1 MSVAT
6 PLPLAMLT
14 PLQTAPTQPVP
25 DLPQLREELRLL
37 PAAPNH
43 DGSPAWMVN
52 DPVSNRFYRIGWV
65 DFELLLRWSMG
76 TEAALIASVNA
87 ETTLTIEAA
96 DVAGL
101 VQFLGQHD
109 LLRANDQASTE
120 RLSKRAANSQSSVL
134 QWLLHHYLFFRVP
147 LVRPQRWLASV
158 LPAINW
164 LFTAQAAWAIIAL
177 SATGLFLAARQWET
191 FSHTFID
198 QLSWSGAVGFAVALG
213 FAKALHELG
222 HALTATRYGVRVAH
236 MGVAMLVMFPM
247 LYTDTSES
255 WKLSN
260 PRQRLA
266 IASAGIITELA
277 LAGLA
282 TLAWSLA
289 PDGPVRSALFF
300 LATTSWILTLAVNAS
315 PFMRFDGYF
324 ILTDVFDLP
333 NLHERSGALA
343 KNWLRRCLLGWNE
356 PPPEQLPGHG
366 NAALIAFALA
376 TWLYRLVVFLGI
388 ALLVY
393 FYFFKVLGIVLM
405 AVELVWFIGRPLL
418 GEFKVWH
425 ANRERIK
432 TSRVALAAL
441 LMGGLIAALVV
452 PWQTGVHGWGWIH
465 PERQQVVFSP
475 LAGRVMSLPQEGQ
488 VTAGQLLFVL
498 EAPDML
504 LAASRLTGLAKAREQ
519 ELVGL
524 GGLPEGEE
532 RRAQVELQR
541 EKFKSEARA
550 FQDAQ
555 ARLRITAAFPGVL
568 YDLDPALAPGVWV
581 QPRQP
586 LGVVI
591 DPTRWVADTFVAES
605 DISRIQPGQTARL
618 YLGLRSS
625 DVLEAKVLAVD
636 TARSQVLP
644 HPMLDAHTGGPIV
657 TLSAAPG
664 DGQPGTRVT
673 QDALYRVRLQLDT
686 PPPLRQM
693 AISRVVIEGQQRTYL
708 STIFERIAAVF
719 VRESGF

>member
-1 MSVAT
+1 MPR
-6 PLPLAMLT
+6 PLTTLAPLVS
-14 PLQTAPTQPVP
+14 APAPPVP
-25 DLPQLREELRLL
+25 ALPQLRDELRLL

-52 DPVSNRFYRIGWV
+52 DPVCNRFYRIGWV

-76 TEAALIASVNA
+76 TEAALIASINL
-87 ETTLTIEAA
+87 ETTLTVQAA

-109 LLRANDQASTE
+109 LLRANDQAGAE
-120 RLSKRAANSQSSVL
+120 RLSRRAASSKHGAL
-134 QWLLHHYLFFRVP
+134 MWLLHHYLFFRVP
-147 LVRPQRWLASV
+147 LVRPQRWLASL
-158 LPAINW
+158 LPAISW
-164 LFTAQAAWAIIAL
+164 LFTAQAAWAVILL
-177 SATGLFLAARQWET
+177 SATGLLLAARQWET
-191 FSHTFID
+191 FSHTFVD

-266 IASAGIITELA
+266 IASAGIITELG

-289 PDGPVRSALFF
+289 PDGPMRSALFF

-324 ILTDVFDLP
+324 ILTDVLDLP
-333 NLHERSGALA
+333 NLHERAGALA
-343 KNWLRRCLLGWNE
+343 RNWLRRSLLGWIE
-356 PPPEQLPGHG
+356 PWPEHLPGRG

-393 FYFFKVLGIVLM
+393 FYFFKVLGIILM
-405 AVELVWFIGRPLL
+405 AVELAWFIGRPITS
-418 GEFKVWH
+418 EFKVWFASRKH
-425 ANRERIK
+425 IK
-432 TSRVALAAL
+432 TRRIGWAAL
-441 LMGGLIAALVV
+441 LLAGLLAMLVV

-475 LAGRVMSLPQEGQ
+475 LAGRVLALPQSEK
-488 VTAGQLLFVL
+488 VSAGQLLFVL
-498 EAPDML
+498 EAPDL
-504 LAASRLTGLAKAREQ
+504 RLAASRYTGMAEARER

-524 GGLPEGEE
+524 GGLPDGEE
-532 RRAQVELQR
+532 RRKQLQLER
-541 EKFKSEARA
+541 EKFKSEALV
-550 FQDAQ
+550 FQNAQ
-555 ARLRITAAFPGVL
+555 ARLNIAAAFSGVL
-568 YDLDPALAPGVWV
+568 FDIDPALAPGVWV

-586 LGVVI
+586 LGVLV
-591 DPTRWVADTFVAES
+591 DPSRWVVDTFIAES
-605 DISRIQPGQTARL
+605 DIGRIRVGQTARVH
-618 YLGLRSS
+618 LGRHSS
-625 DVLEAKVLAVD
+625 VIQNARVIEVD

-664 DGQPGTRVT
+664 DGQQGTRLP
-673 QDALYRVRLQLDT
+673 QDALYRVRIQLDSA
-686 PPPLRQM
+686 PALRQM
-693 AISRVVIEGQQRTYL
+693 VVSRVVIQGEGRAYL
-708 STIFERIAAVF
+708 AEVFDRIAAVF

>member
-1 MSVAT
+1 MPLVVA
-6 PLPLAMLT
+6 PLAPPPAAQPT
-14 PLQTAPTQPVP
+14 PP
-25 DLPQLREELRLL
+25 LPQLRDELRLL
-37 PAAPNH
+37 PAAANH

-76 TEAALIASVNA
+76 TETALIASVNA

-101 VQFLGQHD
+101 VQFLSQHE
-109 LLRANDQASTE
+109 LLRANDQISVE
-120 RLSKRAANSQSSVL
+120 RLRHRADKAQSSAF
-134 QWLLHHYLFFRVP
+134 QWLFHHYLFFRIP
-147 LVRPQRWLASV
+147 LIRPQRWLAGL
-158 LPAINW
+158 LPAVNW
-164 LFTAQAAWAIIAL
+164 LFTPQTAWALAL
-177 SATGLFLAARQWET
+177 LSGTGLFLAARQWEA
-191 FSHTFID
+191 FAHTFVD
-198 QLSWSGAVGFAVALG
+198 QLSWSGAVGFAIALG

-222 HALTATRYGVRVAH
+222 HAFTATRYGVRVAH

-266 IASAGIITELA
+266 IASAGILTELA

-324 ILTDVFDLP
+324 ILTDVLDLP
-333 NLHERSGALA
+333 NLHERAGALA
-343 KNWLRRCLLGWNE
+343 KNWVRRSLLGWSE
-356 PPPEQLPGHG
+356 PWAEHLPGRG

-376 TWLYRLVVFLGI
+376 TWLYRLTVFLGI

-393 FYFFKVLGIVLM
+393 FYFFKVLGIILM
-405 AVELVWFIGRPLL
+405 TVELVWFIGRPINS
-418 GEFKVWH
+418 EFKVWF
-425 ANRERIK
+425 ANRRRIK
-432 TSRVALAAL
+432 PNRIGLAAL
-441 LMGGLIAALVV
+441 LLGGLIAALVV
-452 PWQTGVHGWGWIH
+452 PWQSGVHGWGWIH

-475 LAGRVMSLPQEGQ
+475 LAGRVLALPQTGK

-498 EAPDML
+498 EAPDMRM
-504 LAASRLTGLAKAREQ
+504 AASRYTGLAQAREQ

-524 GGLPEGEE
+524 SGLPEGEE
-532 RRAQVELQR
+532 RRVQLELER
-541 EKFKSEARA
+541 DKFKSEARN

-555 ARLRITAAFPGVL
+555 ARLRITAAFSGVL
-568 YDLDPALAPGVWV
+568 DDLDPALAPGVWV

-586 LGVVI
+586 LGVVV
-591 DPTRWVADTFVAES
+591 DPSRWVVDAFIAES
-605 DISRIQPGQTARL
+605 DIARIQAGQTARVHF
-618 YLGLRSS
+618 GQHSS
-625 DVLEAKVLAVD
+625 AIQSAKVLEVD

-657 TLSAAPG
+657 TLSAAPA
-664 DGQPGTRVT
+664 DGQSGARVP
-673 QDALYRVRLQLDT
+673 QDALYRVRLKLDA
-686 PPPLRQM
+686 PAPLRQM
-693 AISRVVIEGQQRTYL
+693 AIGRVVIEGTQRAYL
-708 STIFERIAAVF
+708 ESVWERIATVI

>member
-1 MSVAT
+1 M
-6 PLPLAMLT
+6 PLAVPALA
-14 PLQTAPTQPVP
+14 APPAQPAPVW
-25 DLPQLREELRLL
+25 PQLRDELRLL
-37 PAAPNH
+37 PAAANH

-65 DFELLLRWSMG
+65 DFELLLRWSIG
-76 TEAALIASVNA
+76 SEAALVASVNA

-109 LLRANDQASTE
+109 LLRANDQASVE
-120 RLSKRAANSQSSVL
+120 RLSQRAAKGKSSAF
-134 QWLLHHYLFFRVP
+134 QWLFHHYLFFRVP
-147 LVRPQRWLASV
+147 LVRPQRWLAGL
-158 LPAINW
+158 LPVINW
-164 LFTAQAAWAIIAL
+164 LFTTQAAWAIILL
-177 SATGLFLAARQWET
+177 SGTGLFLAARQWET
-191 FSHTFID
+191 FAHTFID
-198 QLSWSGAVGFAVALG
+198 QLSWSGAVGFAIALG

-222 HALTATRYGVRVAH
+222 HAFTATRYGVRVAH

-266 IASAGIITELA
+266 IASAGILTELA

-324 ILTDVFDLP
+324 ILTDVLDLP
-333 NLHERSGALA
+333 NLHERAGALA
-343 KNWLRRCLLGWNE
+343 KNWLRRTLLGWSE
-356 PPPEQLPGHG
+356 PWPEQLPGRS

-393 FYFFKVLGIVLM
+393 VYFFKVLGIVLM
-405 AVELVWFIGRPLL
+405 AVELVWFIGRPVAT
-418 GEFKVWH
+418 EFKVWS
-425 ANRERIK
+425 ANRKHIK
-432 TSRVALAAL
+432 VSRMGLAAL
-441 LMGGLIAALVV
+441 LLGGLVAALVV
-452 PWQTGVHGWGWIH
+452 PWQKGVHGWGWIH

-475 LAGRVMSLPQEGQ
+475 LAGRVLSLPQAGK
-488 VTAGQLLFVL
+488 VNTGQLLFVL
-498 EAPDML
+498 EAPDMRM
-504 LAASRLTGLAKAREQ
+504 AASRYTGLALAREQ
-519 ELVGL
+519 ELIGL
-524 GGLPEGEE
+524 SGLPEGEE
-532 RRAQVELQR
+532 RRVQLELER
-541 EKFKSEARA
+541 DKFKSEART

-555 ARLRITAAFPGVL
+555 ARLRITAAFAGVL
-568 YDLDPALAPGVWV
+568 DDLDPALAPGVWV

-586 LGVVI
+586 LGVVV
-591 DPTRWVADTFVAES
+591 DPSRWVVDTFVAES
-605 DISRIQPGQTARL
+605 DVGRIQAGQTARVH
-618 YLGLRSS
+618 LGLHSS
-625 DVLEAKVLAVD
+625 AIQSAKVLEVD
-636 TARSQVLP
+636 TARTQVLP

-664 DGQPGTRVT
+664 DGQPGVRVP
-673 QDALYRVRLQLDT
+673 QDALYRVRVQLDSS
-686 PPPLRQM
+686 PPLRQM
-693 AISRVVIEGQQRTYL
+693 AIGRVVIEGTQRAYL
-708 STIFERIAAVF
+708 ETVWEKIAAVF